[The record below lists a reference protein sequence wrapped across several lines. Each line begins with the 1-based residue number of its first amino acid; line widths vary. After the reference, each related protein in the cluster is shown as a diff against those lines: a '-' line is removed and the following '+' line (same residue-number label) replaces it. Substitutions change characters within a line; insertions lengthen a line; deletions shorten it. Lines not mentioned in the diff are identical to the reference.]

1 MLTANPAI
9 QFFFGH
15 VDAETL
21 ADSLT
26 AVVDGA
32 FAQPDLQH
40 LTLVLPLLLYPAFT
54 LVMAVELGD
63 RVVLVGRHGG
73 SRIVAEKVLCAL
85 HIVCLAE
92 VLLVSMTRKVDRLI
106 QYDNCKGT
114 YFSKWEGGREY

>member
-63 RVVLVGRHGG
+63 RVVLSG
-73 SRIVAEKVLCAL
+73 AM
-85 HIVCLAE
+85 AE
-92 VLLVSMTRKVDRLI
+92 VGSWRKRYCVP
-106 QYDNCKGT
+106 CT
-114 YFSKWEGGREY
+114 